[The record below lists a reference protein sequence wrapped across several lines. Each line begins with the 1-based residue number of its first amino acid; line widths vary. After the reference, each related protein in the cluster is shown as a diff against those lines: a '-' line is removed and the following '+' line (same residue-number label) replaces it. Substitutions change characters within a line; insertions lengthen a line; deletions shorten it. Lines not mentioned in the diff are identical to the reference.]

1 MLKKNDHK
9 IRYKKNVK
17 EDMKEDVKTDISLM
31 GATLTES
38 HNY

>member
-31 GATLTES
+31 GATLTKS

>member
-1 MLKKNDHK
+1 MLKKNDHN

-31 GATLTES
+31 GATLTKS